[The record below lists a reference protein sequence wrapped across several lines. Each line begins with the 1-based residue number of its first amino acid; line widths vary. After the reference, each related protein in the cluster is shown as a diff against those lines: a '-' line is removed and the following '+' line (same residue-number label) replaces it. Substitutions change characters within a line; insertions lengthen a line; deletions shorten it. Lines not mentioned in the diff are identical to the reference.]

1 MNFPDTSPPVGISS
15 RPASTPPAPNSKPA
29 LVAEELRNLLVVWV
43 DVADCLRV
51 ARFEHLPQL
60 VGEQLVAKLCK
71 ARHAGEANVR
81 AGTREARRD
90 ARGNAPGSC
99 GKKRCRA
106 WWS

>member
-1 MNFPDTSPPVGISS
+1 MKFPRTIPARPRPKTSPP
-15 RPASTPPAPNSKPA
+15 RPKTSPPGPHLPRSKPA
-29 LVAEELRNLLVVWV
+29 LVAEELRNLLIVRV

-60 VGEQLVAKLCK
+60 VGEKLVAQLCK

-90 ARGNAPGSC
+90 V
-99 GKKRCRA
+99 
-106 WWS
+106 